1 MIELARYS
9 YRHEAEIAAGF
20 LQDAGIPS
28 LVQVDDAGGYDF
40 GLAFA
45 RPARLLVPRDR
56 IAEAR
61 EVLADTGFEGLSR

>member
-20 LQDAGIPS
+20 LQDAGIQAI
-28 LVQVDDAGGYDF
+28 VQVDDAGGYDF

-45 RPARLLVPRDR
+45 RPARLLVPREEVE
-56 IAEAR
+56 EAK
-61 EVLADTGFEGLSR
+61 EVLAGTGFEGLTR

>member
-1 MIELARYS
+1 MIELARYA

-20 LQDAGIPS
+20 LEDAGIQAM
-28 LVQVDDAGGYDF
+28 VQVDDAGGYDF

-45 RPARLLVPRDR
+45 RPARLLVPRADL
-56 IAEAR
+56 EKAR